1 MQISTKHLNFSARAL
16 KFIPKINVEITI
28 KQIDELLII
37 YQEEEVSFDSAVET
51 DATQTKPAGA
61 G

>member
-1 MQISTKHLNFSARAL
+1 MQISTKHLDFSARAL
-16 KFIPKINVEITI
+16 KVLTEINVEITI

-37 YQEEEVSFDSAVET
+37 SQEEEVFFDSAVET
-51 DATQTKPAGA
+51 AATQTKPACA